1 MTVENV
7 YDGPIVDAHHHF
19 WDPVA
24 NHHPWLSGPGLIPFR
39 YGDYSAIK
47 RRYYPADYFAD
58 AGRHAVT
65 ATVYVESEWDPR
77 DPLGET
83 AFISRI
89 SQDHGVP
96 NAVVAQAWLHHADAA
111 DLLARQAACPLVRS
125 VRHKPGGAAR
135 PEDAARVRSLMSDE
149 RWRRGY
155 AELARHDLHF
165 DLQTSWWH
173 AHEAVQLARD
183 FPRTTIIL
191 NHAGLPADRSAAGLN
206 AWRRALAPLA
216 DCPNVAVK
224 ISGLGQAGQAWTVAA
239 NAPVVND
246 CIAMFSPQR
255 VMFASNFPVDGLC
268 ATFAQIFDGFKAI
281 TAGLP
286 AEGQRAMFHDN
297 AQRLYRT
304 GQALHAT
311 AEAANG

>member
-1 MTVENV
+1 MLDETR

-19 WDPVA
+19 WDPIA
-24 NHHPWLSGPGLIPFR
+24 NYHPWLSGPQQIPFR

-47 RRYYPADYFAD
+47 RRYFPDDYFAD
-58 AGRHAVT
+58 VRPHRVI
-65 ATVYVESEWDPR
+65 ATVYVETEWDPS

-83 AFISRI
+83 AFIM
-89 SQDHGVP
+89 QLAGEHGVP

-111 DLLARQAACPLVRS
+111 EILARQAAFALVRS

-135 PEDAARVRSLMSDE
+135 PEEAARVRSLMSDD

-155 AELARHDLHF
+155 AELARHGLHF
-165 DLQTSWWH
+165 DLQAPWWH
-173 AHEAVQLARD
+173 LHEAVQLARD
-183 FPRTTIIL
+183 FPQTTIIL
-191 NHAGLPADRSAAGLN
+191 NHAGLPADRSAAGLH
-206 AWRRALAPLA
+206 AWRQALAPLA

-224 ISGLGQAGQAWTVAA
+224 VSGLGQPGQAWTAQA

-255 VMFASNFPVDGLC
+255 VLFASNFPVDSLC

-286 AEGQRAMFHDN
+286 AEAQRAMFHDN

-304 GQALHAT
+304 GT
-311 AEAANG
+311 APPGIEQ